1 MKKLIFVVLLI
12 SSFLILNN
20 SNIHA
25 QTYHFPVYSSYYT
38 GYPVPYGRIW
48 DDQFLKSWSF
58 QWPRSYQ
65 SAYQPSPFAYNPSY
79 GISSSYYPMIS
90 SYRPYSYSGSAFLSL
105 PNMSAFSSFTSYP
118 SYYSYSSPYTPRY
131 PYTYMG
137 IPMGIPNPYS
147 SSMGTRDEFNKKQR
161 NDKARSLIQ
170 SYRNGKI
177 PFMQVFEYLTS
188 YLEDSR
194 NYIEAGLASTASVLR
209 IVFHEMPEV
218 QGLIELGEEVIDPL
232 IDRIADDNLRNK
244 QLSMPAY
251 AYVIEILDAKEA
263 IPVFIQ
269 LAEEWKS
276 IQDPFFITYFLVRTL
291 DMLTSDEETETSY
304 KDYMESEFI
313 ESVIVKAKDYLEH
326 SP

>member
-1 MKKLIFVVLLI
+1 
-12 SSFLILNN
+12 
-20 SNIHA
+20 
-25 QTYHFPVYSSYYT
+25 
-38 GYPVPYGRIW
+38 
-48 DDQFLKSWSF
+48 
-58 QWPRSYQ
+58 
-65 SAYQPSPFAYNPSY
+65 
-79 GISSSYYPMIS
+79 
-90 SYRPYSYSGSAFLSL
+90 
-105 PNMSAFSSFTSYP
+105 
-118 SYYSYSSPYTPRY
+118 
-131 PYTYMG
+131 
-137 IPMGIPNPYS
+137 
-147 SSMGTRDEFNKKQR
+147 
-161 NDKARSLIQ
+161 
-170 SYRNGKI
+170 
-177 PFMQVFEYLTS
+177 MQVFGYLTS

-194 NYIEAGLASTASVLR
+194 NSTEAGVASTASVLR
-209 IVFHEMPEV
+209 IVFYEMPEV

-313 ESVIVKAKDYLEH
+313 ESVIEKAKDYLEH
-326 SP
+326 GQ